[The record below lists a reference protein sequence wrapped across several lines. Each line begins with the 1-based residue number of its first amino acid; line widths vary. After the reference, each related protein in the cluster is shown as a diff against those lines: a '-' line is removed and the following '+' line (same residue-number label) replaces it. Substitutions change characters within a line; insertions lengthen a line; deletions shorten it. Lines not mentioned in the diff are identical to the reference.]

1 MSPVKYYDIKTIK
14 DAWIEYQRT
23 KFLRVLKDGKWETR
37 PDSELDNIKGKKSAE
52 IVCMSVKVSF
62 PRFLEDNYG

>member
-23 KFLRVLKDGKWETR
+23 KFLRVLKDGKWETKQ
-37 PDSELDNIKGKKSAE
+37 DSEIGNIRDTGMKVVSL
-52 IVCMSVKVSF
+52 SVKISF